1 MMGRAAVF
9 VVLVMLA
16 VVSSI
21 GMGAGPR
28 AALAVEQQG
37 SAIAA
42 HDGGAGSAQRIR
54 SAQQASD
61 DDGGDSGMEVQLWTV
76 LAAGVA
82 AGVGLLLYLVRIIM
96 GWAQPPSRQQQDES
110 HH

>member
-37 SAIAA
+37 SASAA
-42 HDGGAGSAQRIR
+42 HDGGAGSAQ
-54 SAQQASD
+54 QTTD
-61 DDGGDSGMEVQLWTV
+61 DDGGDSGMAVQLWTV

-82 AGVGLLLYLVRIIM
+82 AGVGLLLYLLRIIM
-96 GWAQPPSRQQQDES
+96 GWAQPPSREQQDES